1 MKYYYSKSNEDGQ
14 YRKLSSSRNMDDVSF
29 DHDKVVVISEDNIFH
44 VMTFEESYCNDEKY
58 VLDRSELVN
67 YLKNNKKN
75 VYFFNCNKYIPY
87 SILKDVNLDKEQ
99 VLYDLPMIPDSIY
112 TVKEDEILK
121 INVTVDKNII
131 KDAIR
136 DVYIREYNR
145 GSNFKRVELKD
156 FIKDESLLKLY
167 NLPLLDKGNSFLIP
181 EYSYVHPSLFYVLN
195 GIYSKKMDDK
205 ISLDEQNIKD
215 LYLEYFSEDSDIVD
229 KIIKNIEVNVNKK
242 YDINELSKSI
252 DYIEDI
258 KKQENDTTI
267 ELNKVKIILKK
278 AKQNEKIIKDLGI
291 LDNREELNHE
301 KIKK

>member
-99 VLYDLPMIPDSIY
+99 VLYDLSMIPDSIY

-291 LDNREELNHE
+291 LDIREELNHE